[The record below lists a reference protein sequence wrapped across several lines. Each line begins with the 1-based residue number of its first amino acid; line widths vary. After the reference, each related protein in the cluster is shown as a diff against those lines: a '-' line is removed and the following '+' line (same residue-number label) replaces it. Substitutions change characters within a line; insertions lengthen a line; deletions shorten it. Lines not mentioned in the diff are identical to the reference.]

1 MLLASDA
8 LIQQS
13 AFSFTGS
20 NIFTLRLSSF
30 PTIRMLCLSAVA
42 ERRIHRIGSDGSRS
56 GSHSLKG
63 CHTFTSFYFISCT
76 STSAKVE
83 KYACT
88 TAKLQTAQSSLP
100 RAKRVFSDFSVGGFL
115 CLIPGRYT
123 VWSQDGTRYTVL
135 KQKTHIGS
143 THTCANMWELWLLN
157 VVYLSCIL
165 YKCTTAAK
173 ISRPLQGNLLVDFI
187 ALIVA
192 CIIGATSSLDKI

>member
-143 THTCANMWELWLLN
+143 THTCGS
-157 VVYLSCIL
+157 VYWTLYICHAHYNSVSTWQQPRYRGSCL
-165 YKCTTAAK
+165 CSLTA
-173 ISRPLQGNLLVDFI
+173 SHW
-187 ALIVA
+187 
-192 CIIGATSSLDKI
+192 SLRAS